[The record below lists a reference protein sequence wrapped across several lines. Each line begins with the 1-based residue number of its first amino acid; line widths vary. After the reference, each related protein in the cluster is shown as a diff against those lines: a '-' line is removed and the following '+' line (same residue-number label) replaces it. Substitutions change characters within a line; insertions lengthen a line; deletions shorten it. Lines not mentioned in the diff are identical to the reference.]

1 VSIYIERKDT
11 INATKFVSDLTSE
24 EIVELYELKENG
36 HSDRVRTRAHAI
48 LLSARGYEINEI
60 ADIFQMKK
68 DTISS
73 WIDNW
78 QENGIKGLYDKP
90 RKGATPKINEED
102 LEKKRDN

>member
-1 VSIYIERKDT
+1 
-11 INATKFVSDLTSE
+11 
-24 EIVELYELKENG
+24 
-36 HSDRVRTRAHAI
+36 
-48 LLSARGYEINEI
+48 
-60 ADIFQMKK
+60 MKR

-102 LEKKRDN
+102 RVIAFPLCCCPSEVRGDRQKLSNHPSDCQDCRVLFYTRNYDNSGS